1 MADIIFQN
9 GAIWV
14 RSELN
19 MVNDSLLAIGETPF
33 VEGTIVDTL
42 PIGSD
47 GEIAK
52 RLIRATMIEVQSRGW
67 YFNIDYNFPLIPDSF
82 GFITMPP
89 NTLRLDFGRREGNR
103 YAEKNGKVYDYLDQT
118 YVIEEHLE
126 ADVIWLV
133 DYAEL
138 PAEAYEYISARAAR
152 KTQQKIIGS
161 SETDAFTVRD
171 EGDAY
176 TNLMRRQLQSQDYSI
191 QNSRVSTRTHSGF
204 LMTSL
209 YGNKGRRKY

>member
-1 MADIIFQN
+1 MADITFQN

-19 MVNDSLLAIGETPF
+19 MVNDSLIAVGETPF
-33 VEGTIVDTL
+33 VEGTLVDML

-47 GEIAK
+47 GEVSK
-52 RLIRATMIEVQSRGW
+52 RIIRTTMIEVQSRGW
-67 YFNIDYNFPLIPDSF
+67 YFNTDYDFTLIPDSH

-89 NTLRLDFGRREGNR
+89 NTLRLDFGFSEGNR
-103 YAEKNGKVYDYLDQT
+103 YAEKNGQIYDYLNQT
-118 YVIEEHLE
+118 FIIEEPIV
-126 ADVIWLV
+126 ADVVWLV

-138 PAEAYEYISARAAR
+138 PAEAYEYISSRSAR
-152 KTQQKIIGS
+152 KAQQRIIGS
-161 SETDAFTVRD
+161 PETDSFTVRD
-171 EGDAY
+171 EADAF

-204 LMTSL
+204 LTSSL
-209 YGNKGRRKY
+209 YGNKGRRRY